1 VHKPMKIVQKPFA
14 IGNAFDYISAPWQAE
29 QVSRET
35 VKCPS
40 G

>member
-1 VHKPMKIVQKPFA
+1 VHKPMKIVQKAFA
-14 IGNAFDYISAPWQAE
+14 IGDAFDYISAPWQAE
-29 QVSRET
+29 QARQET